1 MFRICIIWKINCYR
15 CFEFLIQHILFKH
28 LIIKNAIFD
37 FIKFCWLINTNQ
49 ILIFVF
55 QMSVLM
61 IYAHFF
67 MYKHIF
73 NIINYFLR
81 VNEQK
86 NDNVCEINRSI
97 NHVYE
102 FQKHLK
108 NIRI

>member
-1 MFRICIIWKINCYR
+1 
-15 CFEFLIQHILFKH
+15 
-28 LIIKNAIFD
+28 
-37 FIKFCWLINTNQ
+37 
-49 ILIFVF
+49 
-55 QMSVLM
+55 MSVLM